1 MGIILFKVIATAV
14 ASVRHREIFIADIST
29 SNLP

>member
-1 MGIILFKVIATAV
+1 MGIATAV